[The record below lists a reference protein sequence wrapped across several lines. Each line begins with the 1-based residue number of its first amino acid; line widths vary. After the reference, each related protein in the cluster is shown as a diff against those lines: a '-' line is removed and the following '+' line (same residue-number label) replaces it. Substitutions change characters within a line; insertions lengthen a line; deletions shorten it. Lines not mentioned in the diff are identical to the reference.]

1 MAQVQG
7 IVKTKYIVDVGLF
20 IAFIVCF
27 VTGILPTAEAM
38 TGRFFH
44 RASIDIPTDQIT
56 VFHDLSG
63 VFLGLLAAVHLY
75 LNRKWV
81 VSVTRKMLGM
91 EK

>member
-27 VTGILPTAEAM
+27 VTGILKLPGFT
-38 TGRFFH
+38 RFFH